1 LSTSMLFNLLR
12 RHALLIVT
20 CVLLGGAAA
29 TAVATFLITPSYLVT
44 TKLYVSGAGTDPDER
59 LKNGEYA
66 RTHVSSYTDMIDSND
81 LLQAVRRKMN
91 LPLSDHGGYQDLAD
105 SITATNPL
113 ETVVIY
119 VYVQDS
125 SPTRAQAVAQAIG
138 EVYDPVV
145 ADVESASGK
154 ASPVRIRVYS
164 TPSVPTA
171 PHSPSR
177 KVYLAA
183 GLALGLAIGA
193 ALSWLLDLRRASSR
207 RRLRSFNDE
216 WPDSW
221 NWGTDA
227 HEVVV
232 RPIRGELGHKAA
244 ARATQAERDSSTERN
259 SAAQ

>member
-1 LSTSMLFNLLR
+1 MSFINLLR
-12 RHALLIVT
+12 RHVLLILT
-20 CVLLGGAAA
+20 CVLLGGIA
-29 TAVATFLITPSYLVT
+29 TVFIATFLITPSYLVT
-44 TKLYVSGAGTDPDER
+44 TKLYVSGAGTDADER

-81 LLQAVRRKMN
+81 LLQAVRKKMD
-91 LPLSDHGGYQDLAD
+91 LPPNEGGGYQDLAD

-125 SPTRAQAVAQAIG
+125 SPQRAQAVAQAIG

-145 ADVESASGK
+145 AQVENASGK
-154 ASPVRIRVYS
+154 ASPVRISVYS
-164 TPSVPTA
+164 TPVVPTE
-171 PHSPSR
+171 PHSPSK

-183 GLALGLAIGA
+183 GLLLGLAVGA
-193 ALSWLLDLRRASSR
+193 ALSWLADLRRASSR
-207 RRLRSFNDE
+207 RRLRIEDG

-221 NWGTDA
+221 NWEPDA

-232 RPIRGELGHKAA
+232 RPIRGELGNKGAV
-244 ARATQAERDSSTERN
+244 RATPSEHDSGQN